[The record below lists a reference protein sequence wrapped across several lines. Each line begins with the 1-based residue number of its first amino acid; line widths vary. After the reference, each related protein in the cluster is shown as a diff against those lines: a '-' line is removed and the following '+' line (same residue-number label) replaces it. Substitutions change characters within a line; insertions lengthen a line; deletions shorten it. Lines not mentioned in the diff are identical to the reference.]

1 MKLWLNFV
9 VYILTQ
15 CLV

>member
-1 MKLWLNFV
+1 M

-15 CLV
+15 TETPL